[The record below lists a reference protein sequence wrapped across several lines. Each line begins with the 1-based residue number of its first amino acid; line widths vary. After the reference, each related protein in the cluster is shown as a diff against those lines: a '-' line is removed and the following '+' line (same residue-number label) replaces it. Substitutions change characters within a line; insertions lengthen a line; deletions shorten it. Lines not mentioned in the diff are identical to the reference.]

1 MSLLL
6 RGGRYYRVANPAWI
20 DPLDP
25 SYAKR
30 YGGRW
35 TPPGEFGAL
44 YLCATIVVAAA
55 NARAQHRHR
64 AIKLFDLRPEARP
77 SLVLVNV
84 PENRFLDVVSD
95 AGIAELRLPRT
106 YPFGVPHE
114 RCWPIARRAY
124 AKRIPGIAC
133 RSNAEATPTEWI
145 GEELALFD
153 YSLPVRRVR
162 TVKAFAQWY
171 PDQRPDGKRG

>member
-1 MSLLL
+1 MKRLS
-6 RGGRYYRVANPAWI
+6 RGGRYYRVVNPNWA

-25 SYAKR
+25 SYSKR

-44 YLCATIVVAAA
+44 YLCATVDVAAA

-64 AIKLFDLRPEARP
+64 AIQLFDLRPLARP
-77 SLVLVNV
+77 SLVMVNV
-84 PENRFLDVVSD
+84 PENRFLDVVTE
-95 AGIAELRLPRT
+95 AGLAALRFPRT
-106 YPFGVPHE
+106 YPFGVAYE

-124 AKRIPGIAC
+124 AQRIAGIAS
-133 RSNAEATPTEWI
+133 RSNAEATSTFWI

-153 YSLPVRRVR
+153 YSLPVRRVG
-162 TVKAFAQWY
+162 KIKSFAQWY
-171 PDQRPDGKRG
+171 PDVIP